1 MISAQLPL
9 NTLHATAYWTIGPRR
24 GELRQEALPLPDLG
38 EAQIRT
44 LYSGI
49 SRGTEMLV
57 NSGDVPVAVAEIM
70 RAPFQSGSFPFP
82 VKYGYLNVGVVE
94 CGPADWIGQRVFSL
108 FPHQDR
114 FVAPLTSLTPLPDA
128 LPSHRA
134 LLAGPVET
142 AVNALWDAPPLFG
155 DRIAVVGAG
164 IIGGALAALL
174 SEFPLARLQ
183 IVDPDPTKA
192 EFASRLG
199 AEWAHPDD
207 ALKDCDTVYHASA
220 TGAGLAAALEM
231 LGDEGELVEL
241 SWYGNRSP
249 QVPLG
254 TDFHARRL
262 SIRASQ
268 VSRIAPARRLRKTPQ
283 DRMNLVINAL
293 SNSAFDELLGAT
305 HPFTELPAVMDSL
318 HNSATPGRLEVIAY
332 ESK

>member
-1 MISAQLPL
+1 MTPAQPPP
-9 NTLHATAYWTIGPRR
+9 NTIHATAYWTIGPRN
-24 GELRQEALPLPDLG
+24 GELRQETLPSLG
-38 EAQIRT
+38 LGKAQIRT

-57 NSGDVPVAVAEIM
+57 HSGDVPVAVAEIM
-70 RAPFQSGSFPFP
+70 RAPFQTGNFPFP

-94 CGPADWIGQRVFSL
+94 RGPSGWAGKRVFSL
-108 FPHQDR
+108 YPHQDR
-114 FVAPLTSLTPLPDA
+114 FVAPLTSLTQLPDT
-128 LPSHRA
+128 LPSKRA

-183 IVDPDPTKA
+183 IVDPDPAKA
-192 EFASRLG
+192 KFASQLG
-199 AEWAHPDD
+199 VDWSHPDD

-220 TGAGLAAALEM
+220 TEAGLAAALGL

-241 SWYGNRSP
+241 SWYGNHSP

-254 TDFHARRL
+254 ADFHARRL

-293 SNSAFDELLGAT
+293 DNPVFDELLGAT
-305 HPFTELPAVMDSL
+305 HAFTELPAVMDSL
-318 HNSATPGRLEVIAY
+318 HNSATPGRLEVVAY
-332 ESK
+332 ETK